1 MPFHTNTDIVPI
13 SLKNDIKNALAQTQ
27 QDLEI
32 GTDVWGGDS
41 RSSYNTIKQSAVNEI
56 NIISSM
62 IGGL

>member
-13 SLKNDIKNALAQTQ
+13 SLKNDIKNVLAQTQ

-32 GTDVWGGDS
+32 GTDVWDGDS
-41 RSSYNTIKQSAVNEI
+41 KSSYNAIKQSAVNEI
-56 NIISSM
+56 NIIFSM